1 MKVFV
6 GDTETGGLDPEVHSI
21 FSVGALVGDIDSG
34 EIIEKFEALHKLS
47 SINDYKFTAKAIEIH
62 GITPQKAFAE
72 GLPTNE
78 LQDKFVDLWHNH
90 GAVLMGGHNFVSYDV
105 PMLARQLFRVTVP
118 QFTANF
124 TYRFLDTLPLIRILT
139 GHDNVPSGASLK
151 QAVDMLG
158 IDMSEFGSNKF
169 HGALFDS
176 IACFKIMHKIRKIMM
191 EPDIL
196 ARLQA

>member
-34 EIIEKFEALHKLS
+34 EIIEKFEALHRLPFLA
-47 SINDYKFTAKAIEIH
+47 DYRYTAKAIEIH
-62 GITPQKAFAE
+62 GITPEKAFAE
-72 GLPTNE
+72 GLSTKE
-78 LQDKFVDLWHNH
+78 LQNKFVDLWHNH
-90 GAVLMGGHNFVSYDV
+90 GAVLMGGHNYVAYDV
-105 PMLARQLFRVTVP
+105 PMLAHQLFHITVK

-124 TYRFLDTLPLIRILT
+124 TYRFLDTLPVIRLIT

-151 QAVDMLG
+151 QAVDMLN
-158 IDMSEFGSNKF
+158 IDMDEFGSNKF

-176 IACFKIMHKIRKIMM
+176 IACFKIMHKFRKILIQ
-191 EPDIL
+191 PDVL
-196 ARLQA
+196 TRLQE